1 MSNHYNNKR
10 FRAIQNSDN
19 GQVAEGLVFH
29 YQQEGNILS
38 CSYNGGEIANG
49 HLIGLVSEKGGIEM
63 RYHQVDTNGQL
74 MTGKC
79 TSTPELMSNGKI
91 RLHEVWQ
98 WTSGDLSNGT
108 SVLEE
113 V

>member
-1 MSNHYNNKR
+1 MTNYHNKR

-29 YQQEGNILS
+29 YQQEGKVLT
-38 CSYNGGEIANG
+38 CAYAGGEILNG
-49 HLIGLVSEKGGIEM
+49 HLIGLVDSNGVIDM
-63 RYHQVDTNGQL
+63 RYHQVDSSGQL

-79 TSTPELMSNGKI
+79 TSTPELMENGKI
-91 RLHEVWQ
+91 RLHEAWQ
-98 WTSGDLSNGT
+98 WTSGDLSKGT

>member
-1 MSNHYNNKR
+1 MINYHNKR
-10 FRAIQNSDN
+10 FRAVQNSKN
-19 GQVAEGLVFH
+19 SQIAVGLVFQ
-29 YQQEGNILS
+29 YQQEGEILT
-38 CSYNGGEIANG
+38 CDYAGGEIAKG
-49 HLIGLVSEKGGIEM
+49 HLIGIVDAEGVIQM
-63 RYHQVDTNGQL
+63 RYHQVDTSGQL

-79 TSTPELMSNGKI
+79 TSTPELIENGKI

>member
-1 MSNHYNNKR
+1 MTCDY
-10 FRAIQNSDN
+10 AG
-19 GQVAEGLVFH
+19 GQ
-29 YQQEGNILS
+29 
-38 CSYNGGEIANG
+38 IAKG
-49 HLIGLVSEKGGIEM
+49 YLIGIVDTEGVIQM
-63 RYHQVDTNGQL
+63 RYHQVDTSGQI

-79 TSTPELMSNGKI
+79 TSTPELIENWKI
-91 RLHEVWQ
+91 RLHEVWR